1 MKLLL
6 TFYLIFS
13 SCWAETDSI
22 SNYYEIKSIPTPE
35 GLSLETGGIDFMPD
49 GRLVACF
56 HRGEVYT
63 FNVDEKEWVLFAHG
77 LHDPL
82 GVKALNDTEV
92 LVMQRPEL
100 TLLRDT
106 NGDGLADHYKTV
118 CDSMG
123 QSGNYHEFNYG
134 PILDKDGNYVCA
146 LNTASAGAGIRHEV
160 RGEFKAIG
168 RPGRMYSCVPY
179 RGWVIKITPEGKL
192 IPWASGLRSP
202 NGLGYDLEGNLF
214 APDNQG
220 DWVGTS
226 PLFHIEKDKFYG
238 HVSSLVWKEGWET
251 DPLTMSSAELD
262 KLRTRPAI
270 CFPHGL
276 MANSPSQPLCDTTK
290 GEFGPFAGQ
299 MLVGEMN
306 RARIMRVMMEKV
318 DGALQGACVPF
329 YDDAGLK
336 RGNNRLAFA
345 PDNSLWIGH
354 NDHGWAGEKGIQR
367 MTWNGKVPMEI
378 LKINLTRTGFDL
390 TFTRPVDPATAGKPE
405 AYQFKRYFYNYHR
418 PYGSKQYDV
427 SPVEVLE
434 AKVSEDRT
442 KVSLK
447 LKELKA
453 WRVHELNIKGVT
465 AEDGKPVLNTLVVYT
480 LNRLLENTPPA
491 EPPLGGSEASK
502 ATLAAKSIPVNKEEL
517 VGTVYEAED
526 GQIRGASYSRQ
537 YGGSSGT
544 GFVDYNADKDAHIE
558 WKVEVKEDGDYY
570 FQFRYS
576 LASGQRP
583 LDLIVD
589 GKKIERLPM
598 NGGGSWD
605 KWVATRSTNV
615 PLKKGSITIRLEA
628 TGASGP
634 NVDRMQ
640 MVRVKEL

>member
-1 MKLLL
+1 MRFIITIILLA
-6 TFYLIFS
+6 S
-13 SCWAETDSI
+13 ACVAETDSI
-22 SNYYEIKSIPTPE
+22 SKYYEVKSIPTPA
-35 GLSLETGGIDFMPD
+35 GLSVETGGIDFMPD
-49 GRLVACF
+49 GRFIACF

-63 FNVDEKEWVLFAHG
+63 FNADEKEWVLFAEG

-82 GVKALNDTEV
+82 GVKALSDTEV

-106 NGDGLADHYKTV
+106 DEDGVADHYKTV

-146 LNTASAGAGIRHEV
+146 LNTASSGAGIRHEV

-168 RPGRMYSCVPY
+168 RPGRMYACVPY
-179 RGWVIKITPEGKL
+179 RGWVVKITPEGKL

-214 APDNQG
+214 VPDNQG

-226 PLFHIEKDKFYG
+226 PLFHIEEGKFYG
-238 HVSSLVWKEGWET
+238 HVSSLVWRKGWET

-270 CFPHGL
+270 YFPHGL
-276 MANSPSQPLCDTTK
+276 MANSPTQPLCDTTEGK
-290 GEFGPFAGQ
+290 FGPFAGQ

-306 RARIMRVMMEKV
+306 RARIMRVMIEEV

-329 YDDAGLK
+329 YDNAGLK
-336 RGNNRLAFA
+336 RGNNRLVFG
-345 PDNSLWIGH
+345 PDNSLWVGH
-354 NDHGWAGEKGIQR
+354 NNHGWAGEKGIQR
-367 MTWNGKVPMEI
+367 ITWNGKMPMEV
-378 LKINLTRTGFDL
+378 LKMNLTRTGFDL
-390 TFTRPVDPATAGKPE
+390 TFTKPVEPATAGKSD

-427 SPVEVLE
+427 APVDVLE
-434 AKVSEDRT
+434 AKVSADGL

-453 WRVHELNIKGVT
+453 WRIHEMNIKGVK
-465 AEDGKPVLNTLVVYT
+465 AHDGKPLINKLVVYT
-480 LNRLLENTPPA
+480 LNRLIENTPPP
-491 EPPLGGSEASK
+491 EPPLGGSAGKSK
-502 ATLAAKSIPVNKEEL
+502 LAKTSVPVKKEEL
-517 VGTVYEAED
+517 IGQVYEAED
-526 GQIRGASYSRQ
+526 GKIRGANYSNQ
-537 YGGSSGT
+537 YPGGSGR
-544 GFVDYNADKDAHIE
+544 GFVDYTATKDAYIE
-558 WKVEVKEDGDYY
+558 WKVDVKEDGDYY
-570 FQFRYS
+570 FQIRYS
-576 LASGQRP
+576 LSSGKRP
-583 LDLIVD
+583 LDLKVD

-598 NGGGSWD
+598 PGGGSWN
-605 KWVATRSTNV
+605 KWVGTRSTNV
-615 PLKKGSITIRLEA
+615 SLKKGTRTIRLEA

-640 MVRVKEL
+640 LVRVKEL